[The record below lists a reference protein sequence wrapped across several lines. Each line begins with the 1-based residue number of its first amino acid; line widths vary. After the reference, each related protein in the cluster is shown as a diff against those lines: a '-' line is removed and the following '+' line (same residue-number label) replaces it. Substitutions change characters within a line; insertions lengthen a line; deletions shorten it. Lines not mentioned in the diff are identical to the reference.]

1 MARGVTPRPRPGAL
15 QKIPFTWQ
23 SNSDREAAHI
33 LAHHNAWTSRRTQQA
48 ASTNSIAV
56 APALV
61 GGVRVSGKMNIR
73 GSGFSPVGKS
83 ANTI

>member
-33 LAHHNAWTSRRTQQA
+33 LAHHNQWTSRRAQA
-48 ASTNSIAV
+48 PVSNASLPTS
-56 APALV
+56 PALA
-61 GGVRVSGKMNIR
+61 GGKVSSRMNIR
-73 GSGFSPVGKS
+73 GGAFGPGVKS

>member
-33 LAHHNAWTSRRTQQA
+33 LAHHNSWTARRTQRS

-61 GGVRVSGKMNIR
+61 GGAKTGSKMNIR
-73 GSGFSPVGKS
+73 GGAFSPVGKS